1 MKRILCLLVVA
12 VCLFSFALADYTPSY
27 STDKVERE
35 YKYDESGFSPK
46 LIIQEGDLDESC
58 LCATIREIIKDDI
71 GEKETIEE
79 VSIDSDAVLHIVV
92 SWGPDAIPQYI
103 ENYEIARDRFCS
115 ITDSILSYVDL
126 DAYWETIQYTYPNG
140 EATFTK
146 DMIIDS
152 EYGRYFDRV
161 DDLIK

>member
-1 MKRILCLLVVA
+1 MKKLCVLVFIL
-12 VCLFSFALADYTPSY
+12 SFICSVALADYAPSY
-27 STDKVERE
+27 NTDKVSRE
-35 YKYDESGFSPK
+35 YKYEDDK
-46 LIIQEGDLDESC
+46 LVLQEGDLDESC
-58 LCATIREIIKDDI
+58 LCATIREIIKEDV

-79 VSIDSDAVLHIVV
+79 VSIDNNLILHIVV
-92 SWGPDAIPQYI
+92 NWGPEAVPQGF
-103 ENYEIARDRFCS
+103 ENYDIARDRFCS

-126 DAYWETIQYTYPNG
+126 DDYWETIQYTYPNG

-152 EYGRYFDRV
+152 DYGRYFDRV